1 MGLIV
6 LLGYLIFLLVGIWAI
21 EWVFARAERRLR
33 RDPDA
38 WMQDQDGTYQSGE
51 RCACGNFLTPHEQAS
66 PDEDIW
72 PEPICDDC
80 LHGKGRN

>member
-1 MGLIV
+1 MPSSLLF
-6 LLGYLIFLLVGIWAI
+6 LLGYLLFLLVGIWAI

-33 RDPDA
+33 GDHCP
-38 WMQDQDGTYQSGE
+38 
-51 RCACGNFLTPHEQAS
+51 CGNFLTPHERIS
-66 PDEDIW
+66 PDTDIW